1 MPLFFVVEE
10 DEVFEIAFEVSTYE
24 TSKRFINQKTIKCF
38 WNSDLNDIIWI
49 VSEGC
54 VETTNAAYN
63 FKSAWL
69 ISKSFVRAISKAM
82 TVAADVK
89 KKALKTVWHDNHPT
103 SWYTCKINMRKCYRH
118 SEQSL
123 IEKSVKLFR
132 ISSNYW
138 YHNARNFSV
147 KPNRTKIW
155 TFILQFYHS
164 YVAQWWILRNA
175 FALFGQ
181 KFREINS
188 FITKLLYCNMCC

>member
-49 VSEGC
+49 ISEGC

-63 FKSAWL
+63 FESAWL

-123 IEKSVKLFR
+123 IEKFVKLFELLQ
-132 ISSNYW
+132 IIDITLHCSQ
-138 YHNARNFSV
+138 FSV
-147 KPNRTKIW
+147 KPNGTKIW
-155 TFILQFYHS
+155 TFVMQSYHS
-164 YVAQWWILRNA
+164 SIMN
-175 FALFGQ
+175 FAWCFCDIFGQ
-181 KFREINS
+181 
-188 FITKLLYCNMCC
+188 

>member
-1 MPLFFVVEE
+1 
-10 DEVFEIAFEVSTYE
+10 
-24 TSKRFINQKTIKCF
+24 
-38 WNSDLNDIIWI
+38 
-49 VSEGC
+49 
-54 VETTNAAYN
+54 
-63 FKSAWL
+63 
-69 ISKSFVRAISKAM
+69 M

-138 YHNARNFSV
+138 YHNAHNFSV

-164 YVAQWWILRNA
+164 YIAQWWILRNA
-175 FALFGQ
+175 FAIFFS
-181 KFREINS
+181 KNS
-188 FITKLLYCNMCC
+188 VKSTFTFFIAQIDFTKYFWNQNFISLEENFVKTIYSVLQFNFIYY